1 MQDLESRA
9 RRICSAENTPSGLLQ
24 DSAGLSFTGH
34 RDGSATD
41 PVGLYRW
48 TRPTGAEF
56 KAIARHLRPA
66 GDHVSV

>member
-34 RDGSATD
+34 RDRSATD

-48 TRPTGAEF
+48 TRPIGRRVQSHCTAS
-56 KAIARHLRPA
+56 ATWRPR
-66 GDHVSV
+66 VS